1 MKHITAYQNWTRL
14 TENEEASLDELKYLV
29 DLGLADDLEYLTR
42 RRAELGPLVFQD
54 FIKGLNEL
62 FAQHGVVPE
71 DLTTPRQRKN
81 GTWILQLSPAQAEKI
96 LFGVDPGLMSH
107 LKPSLKGRWTRL
119 LGSIEP
125 ARSEM
130 REGTRSV
137 TTPGHWHGTIS
148 PFQYFIRPSG
158 FYYTFAHLEP
168 TSTADFKFDG
178 SVTAEEAL
186 ARFVYRLAMDAANRY
201 GQR

>member
-1 MKHITAYQNWTRL
+1 MKHIATYQNWNRL
-14 TENEEASLDELKYLV
+14 TENEKASLEDLKYLV
-29 DLGLADDLEYLTR
+29 DLGLADNLEYLTR
-42 RRAELGPLVFQD
+42 RREELGPLVFRD
-54 FIKGLNEL
+54 FIKGLNRL

-71 DLTTPRQRKN
+71 DQTTPRQQKN

-96 LFGVDPGLMSH
+96 LFGVDSSLMSH
-107 LKPSLKGRWTRL
+107 LKPSLKDKWTRL

-125 ARSEM
+125 ARAKM
-130 REGTRSV
+130 QEGTRPV
-137 TTPGHWHGTIS
+137 TTPGHWHGTVS
-148 PFQYFIRPSG
+148 LFQYFIRPSG

-168 TSTADFKFDG
+168 TSGADVKFDG
-178 SVTAEEAL
+178 SATAEEAL